1 MKLNNNILF
10 FISLSLGIHLVVLLS
25 FQTKNY
31 LLPAVAGNKLSI
43 NLNQQVNKQRV
54 APANKKTPVKTGKQ
68 TDTLAQTIKPAK
80 QTPQG
85 KPATGKPVA
94 QIPKPPP
101 LQKVLTSNN
110 THSAQAQIISQLKL
124 KLRNSFYYPRLARRR
139 NWQGD
144 VSLIFD
150 VSSKGLIKNVTVSK
164 SSGYNILD
172 KAAVNSLSEIQRI
185 NTAPFNPAYH
195 SGLSL
200 NIKYR
205 LEEG

>member
-10 FISLSLGIHLVVLLS
+10 FIGLSLGIHLVVLLG

-43 NLNQQVNKQRV
+43 NLKQQVIKQSA
-54 APANKKTPVKTGKQ
+54 APENKKTPAKTSKQ
-68 TDTLAQTIKPAK
+68 TDSLARTIKPTK
-80 QTPQG
+80 KTPQD

-94 QIPKPPP
+94 QISKASP
-101 LQKVLTSNN
+101 LPKVLTSNN
-110 THSAQAQIISQLKL
+110 THTAQAQIISQLKL
-124 KLRNSFYYPRLARRR
+124 KLRNNFYYPRLAQRR

-172 KAAVNSLSEIQRI
+172 KAAVNSLSEIQRV
-185 NTAPFNPAYH
+185 NTEPFNPAYH